1 MLPPIEQRN
10 ERQLDSSLLPQ
21 SGGERCVRSPPAVA
35 AARCIPPER
44 RRWFIKASIGHFD
57 LSAAKKV
64 SLVVLLD
71 QMKHPGPWDAAS
83 IRSQPALWAH

>member
-1 MLPPIEQRN
+1 MLPPIEQRK

-57 LSAAKKV
+57 RKAGIAC
-64 SLVVLLD
+64 
-71 QMKHPGPWDAAS
+71 GPLGSDEASWTWDAAS
-83 IRSQPALWAH
+83 IQSQPALWAH